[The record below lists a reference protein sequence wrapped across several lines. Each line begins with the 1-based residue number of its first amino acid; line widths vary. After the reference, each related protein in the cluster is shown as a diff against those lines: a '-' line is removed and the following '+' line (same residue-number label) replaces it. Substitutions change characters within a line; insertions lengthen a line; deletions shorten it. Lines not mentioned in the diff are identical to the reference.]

1 MNKLT
6 VFAILLFGLSL
17 SSCSL
22 FDMDIQKDYDYQLST
37 LDPKINK
44 TARQYL
50 LDRGKNPIVPN
61 DTIFKWMQLGLEYAE
76 IDLAEFDKP
85 GRTFVLLKN
94 EAIRVLPTRTT
105 NGVVVATSNVPTAGM
120 WFTWGLTSKNADGT
134 LKLKTDGTPDVVPV
148 KNWSD
153 YPKQDVKNYF
163 LSLIGLESY
172 NFDNAKT
179 DNTSLPTL
187 LPAGASATDRS
198 LLGYYAAAV
207 TPSLNVAGD
216 RILTRE
222 NIQVPGK
229 IYGFDP
235 ESKMNIR
242 VVSSDYSPL
251 RHNDIT
257 NVVTAGIV
265 ATNGIIHVMGGL
277 TYPWRY

>member
-163 LSLIGLESY
+163 LSLIALESY